1 MTTKFEMATNYT
13 ELQPYVVTVEVPSPG
28 WGEAPWSIS
37 GLMDTNLTVAGG
49 ASWTEDD
56 GTSEGNS
63 RAAMG
68 AMADSAMGSIKSGIE
83 SVNNRIAGSMGKFGG
98 GVYKGVTNA
107 IGSGVAAGSGGYVGQ
122 AKMAAGTFN
131 TGLATTFK
139 KYVSSNL
146 SSFTINMHVFPDVH
160 GSFQE
165 IAEKVYKFALPKIG
179 FAGGTGGA
187 VSQAGRSM
195 VSYLYDDSMLRA
207 RWENADY
214 FDSILCHV
222 TIGRWF
228 RASGLYCTNA
238 SIQFSQHMDDEGKPL
253 YGIVQL
259 TFETHR
265 MYDAK
270 EVAAWFNFSEATT
283 SSGSSRNSSYI
294 AGGALNEG
302 NKGAGY
308 SLTPGWL
315 K

>member
-37 GLMDTNLTVAGG
+37 GLMNTSLDIAGG
-49 ASWTEDD
+49 ADWQQDD

-68 AMADSAMGSIKSGIE
+68 AMADSAMDSIKSGIE
-83 SVNNRIAGSMGKFGG
+83 SVNNRIAGSMGRFGG
-98 GVYKGVTNA
+98 IYKGATNA

-139 KYVSSNL
+139 KFVSGSGGG
-146 SSFTINMHVFPDVH
+146 FRINFHVFPDTH

-165 IAEKVYKFALPKIG
+165 IAEKVYKFTMPKIG

-228 RASGLYCTNA
+228 RASGLYCSESTM
-238 SIQFSQHMDDEGKPL
+238 SLSQHMDDEGKPL
-253 YGIVQL
+253 YAIVSMS
-259 TFETHR
+259 FATHR
-265 MYDAK
+265 QYDAK

>member
-63 RAAMG
+63 RAAIG

-228 RASGLYCTNA
+228 RASGLYCTSA

-283 SSGSSRNSSYI
+283 SSGSNRDSSYI

>member
-37 GLMDTNLTVAGG
+37 GLMNTSLDIAGG
-49 ASWTEDD
+49 ADWQQDD

-68 AMADSAMGSIKSGIE
+68 AMADSAMSSIKSGIE
-83 SVNNRIAGSMGKFGG
+83 AVNNRIAGSMGKFGG

-228 RASGLYCTNA
+228 RASGLYCTSA